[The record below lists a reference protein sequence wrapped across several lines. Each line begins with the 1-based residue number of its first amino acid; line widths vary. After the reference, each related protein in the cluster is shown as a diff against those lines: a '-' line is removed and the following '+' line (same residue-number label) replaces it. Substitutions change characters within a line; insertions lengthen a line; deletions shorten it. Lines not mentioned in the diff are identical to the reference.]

1 MIAIDTNVVLRYAL
15 KDDAEQA
22 RSATAFLRD
31 NDCLLLP
38 TVVLEVVRV
47 MSSKRG
53 YGLDAVTVAERVRSI
68 AGLPRVRVEQAEALA
83 LALDWYEAG
92 MDFADALHLAL
103 AGKDCGL
110 ATLDKGIRTQ
120 AEQLRLQYPVVVVPT
135 APATKP

>member
-1 MIAIDTNVVLRYAL
+1 M
-15 KDDAEQA
+15 
-22 RSATAFLRD
+22 
-31 NDCLLLP
+31 
-38 TVVLEVVRV
+38 
-47 MSSKRG
+47 
-53 YGLDAVTVAERVRSI
+53 
-68 AGLPRVRVEQAEALA
+68 RVEQAEALA

-120 AEQLRLQYPVVVVPT
+120 AEQLRLQYPVVLVPT